1 MELLDVAF
9 AAAEIAT
16 SIMGEAGDNPIVIQK
31 GVRDYSTEKDL
42 RIEREVSQYLR
53 DKTPDYPMLAEEFNQ
68 EIGKFE
74 RAWVLDPIDGTV
86 NFSRQHP
93 LFGVS
98 LALVTPNAPLIAVV
112 SLPALHR
119 RYHAVAGSGAYL
131 NGKRISVS
139 KNIELS
145 KCIVAVGDFAKS
157 GNVHGKNAR
166 RFAAFKKLSV
176 ECLRVRMHGSAA
188 VDTCFVADGTIDASV
203 TLSNLA
209 WDVQA
214 GVLLVRE
221 SGGSVVDK
229 AGRQHTLR
237 SRETICTDKS
247 NQASLLA
254 ALS

>member
-1 MELLDVAF
+1 
-9 AAAEIAT
+9 
-16 SIMGEAGDNPIVIQK
+16 
-31 GVRDYSTEKDL
+31 
-42 RIEREVSQYLR
+42 
-53 DKTPDYPMLAEEFNQ
+53 
-68 EIGKFE
+68 
-74 RAWVLDPIDGTV
+74 
-86 NFSRQHP
+86 
-93 LFGVS
+93 
-98 LALVTPNAPLIAVV
+98 
-112 SLPALHR
+112 
-119 RYHAVAGSGAYL
+119 VAGSGAYL
-131 NGKRISVS
+131 NGNRISVS

-237 SRETICTDKS
+237 SRETICTNKS